1 MRVGGVGLPT
11 PGSIAE
17 PFTMLAQL
25 QQEGLIKHLGVSN
38 VTVEQIA
45 EAQSIAPIVGV
56 QNFYNLAHRRDDLID
71 SLAAQGIDD
80 SWFLLNSDL
89 HLCQTRHQDQNE

>member
-1 MRVGGVGLPT
+1 
-11 PGSIAE
+11 
-17 PFTMLAQL
+17 MLAQL